1 VIRWL
6 IILACLFALQPT
18 HATEIHS
25 EAYIVKNLTDNV
37 VLSERNTTEVLTPA
51 SITKLM
57 TVLVVLE
64 SGARL
69 DEALVVPKTDDTSA
83 RIRPGMVFTRA
94 ELIQLALVA
103 SDNKAAHTLGHYDP
117 DFVSKMNA
125 KARELGMVNTHFIEP
140 TGRNYGN
147 VTTAEDLLLLLQAVR
162 SHLSYQEAASTVK
175 FSLYQ
180 RIKKKV
186 LTIIGRNTNPMAGDK
201 RIMIAKTGFTNA
213 AHFCIASI
221 VRDGDKE
228 YAIILLGSPNKK
240 TRLADFR
247 NALTIIGEREW
258 NNKSISATGADSK
271 TS

>member
-1 VIRWL
+1 MIRWL
-6 IILACLFALQPT
+6 LILTCLFALNPT
-18 HATEIHS
+18 NATEIHS
-25 EAYIVKNLTDNV
+25 EAYIVKNLTDGV

-57 TVLVVLE
+57 TVLVVLD
-64 SGARL
+64 SGSRL
-69 DEALVVPKTDDTSA
+69 DEALVVPRTDDTSN
-83 RIRPGMVFTRA
+83 RIRPGMVFTRD

-103 SDNKAAHTLGHYDP
+103 SDNKAARTLGNEP
-117 DFVSKMNA
+117 GFVEKMNA
-125 KARELGMVNTHFIEP
+125 KARELGMAHTNFVEP
-140 TGRNYGN
+140 TGRNYSN
-147 VTTAEDLLLLLQAVR
+147 VTTVEDLLVLLQAVR
-162 SHLSYQEAASTVK
+162 PHLSYQEAASTVK

-180 RIKKKV
+180 RIKKKA

-221 VRDGDKE
+221 VRDGEKE

-247 NALTIIGEREW
+247 NALTMIGEREW
-258 NNKSISATGADSK
+258 NNKSTSETGVDSK